1 MRMNRNEVRQAI
13 AALLS
18 SQRLG
23 VLATQD
29 GGQPHTGLVAFAT
42 APDLRSLVFATD
54 RDTRK
59 YRNIKSDPRA
69 SMLVD
74 NRENLP
80 ADLRHA
86 ASVTANGRCVELV
99 GADRA
104 RELDRLLTRHPSLAA
119 FLGGEGTAVFA
130 LEVSAYYF
138 VSHFSGVQ
146 EFVPCAVT

>member
-1 MRMNRNEVRQAI
+1 MNPAEVRQAI

-42 APDLRSLVFATD
+42 VPDLSSLVFATD

-59 YRNIKSDPRA
+59 YRNLKADPRA

-86 ASVTANGRCVELV
+86 VSVTANGTCGELA

-119 FLGGEGTAVFA
+119 FLGGASTAVFL
-130 LEVSAYYF
+130 LEVSAYSF
-138 VSHFSGVQ
+138 VSHFSAVQ
-146 EFVPCAVT
+146 GFVPSP

>member
-1 MRMNRNEVRQAI
+1 MTPVELRKAI

-23 VLATQD
+23 VLATQT

-42 APDLRSLVFATD
+42 TPDLKWLVFATD

-59 YRNIKSDPRA
+59 HRNLTADPRA

-86 ASVTANGRCVELV
+86 ASVTANGRCVELA

-104 RELDRLLTRHPSLAA
+104 RELARLLTRHPSLAA
-119 FLGGEGTAVFA
+119 FLGGASTAVFV

-138 VSHFSGVQ
+138 VSHFSAVQ
-146 EFVPCAVT
+146 EFVPGP